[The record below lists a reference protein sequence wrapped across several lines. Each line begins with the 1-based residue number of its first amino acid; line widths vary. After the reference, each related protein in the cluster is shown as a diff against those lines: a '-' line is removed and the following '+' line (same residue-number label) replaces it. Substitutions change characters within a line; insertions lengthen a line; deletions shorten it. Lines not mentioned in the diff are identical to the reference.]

1 MVGSV
6 STQHQGCHYFGRIG
20 RLGLALWRL
29 GRQIGL
35 TACALFILFIL
46 NAVEQIYSY
55 ISLRY

>member
-35 TACALFILFIL
+35 TVYALFIL
-46 NAVEQIYSY
+46 NAVVQTYSL